1 METVGVFTMTL
12 QLIRR
17 LLPFLLEILEKLT
30 ALSGGLIGQ
39 IIALFLIYKLAPVL
53 ANVIEWGINI
63 FMKLLVKFEG

>member
-12 QLIRR
+12 RLIRR

-53 ANVIEWGINI
+53 ANVIDWGINI

>member
-53 ANVIEWGINI
+53 ANVIDWGINI